1 MIVTV
6 EPASTL
12 RTRTRIVFSW
22 PARTRSPLGVDS
34 VHGGCTTA
42 AGLTA
47 TAGTTGGAATG
58 GLVNC
63 DGLDVLVT
71 DLLRAGR
78 RRG

>member
-1 MIVTV
+1 MPLEFVFAVTFLPPGSVIVTV

-47 TAGTTGGAATG
+47 TCGTAGAAAG
-58 GLVNC
+58 G
-63 DGLDVLVT
+63 GS
-71 DLLRAGR
+71 A
-78 RRG
+78 